1 MEAKV
6 NNYLFKLDRMAGLI
20 EVYGESALRPL
31 AFIRVKADLSE
42 KEFHTEISYWI
53 MDNKEF

>member
-6 NNYLFKLDRMAGLI
+6 DNYLFKLDRMAGLI
-20 EVYGESALRPL
+20 EVYGDSALKPL

-42 KEFHTEISYWI
+42 KDFHTEISYWM
-53 MDNKEF
+53 MDNREF

>member
-6 NNYLFKLDRMAGLI
+6 DNYLFKLDRMAGLI
-20 EVYGESALRPL
+20 EVYGESALKPH
-31 AFIRVKADLSE
+31 AFIRAKADLSE

-53 MDNKEF
+53 MNNKEF

>member
-6 NNYLFKLDRMAGLI
+6 DNYLFKLDRMASLI
-20 EVYGESALRPL
+20 EVYGDSALKPL

-42 KEFHTEISYWI
+42 KDFHTEISYWI
-53 MDNKEF
+53 MDNREF

>member
-6 NNYLFKLDRMAGLI
+6 SNYLFKLDSIASLI
-20 EVYGESALRPL
+20 EVYSESALKPH

-53 MDNKEF
+53 MDNREF